1 MARKPKNTYKVSNKQ
16 INFDYKPGETDAQYY
31 KRLAKAADQ
40 RLVRIEELS
49 GLRGKPPVKGFEN
62 AYKYA
67 YRAAIDSLDKG
78 IRFNANIPK
87 PGTFEW
93 RERVNAMRK
102 FLSSPT
108 STKTGIREV
117 YEKRVQSINDKYG
130 TKFDWQSLADFFE
143 KGDFDK
149 LNKDFASKTVVRA
162 IGKIQRAQEML
173 KDKLTEHA
181 EKMKAGPE
189 DEVAL
194 SILRRRSLSTYKNMT
209 PEEREELRK
218 LIRNL

>member
-1 MARKPKNTYKVSNKQ
+1 MARKPKNTYKVSNRQ
-16 INFDYKPGETDAQYY
+16 INFDYKEGETDAQYY

-67 YRAAIDSLDKG
+67 YRAAIDALDEG

-117 YEKRVQSINDKYG
+117 YENRVKSINEKYG
-130 TKFDWQSLADFFE
+130 TSFTWQSLADFFE

-149 LNKDFASKTVVRA
+149 LTKDYGSKTVVRA
-162 IGKIQRAQEML
+162 IGKIQKAQDEL
-173 KDKLTEHA
+173 KKRLE
-181 EKMKAGPE
+181 EREQMKASPE
-189 DEVAL
+189 DDVAL
-194 SILRRRSLSTYKNMT
+194 AILRKRSLSTYKNMT
-209 PEEREELRK
+209 PEERENIRK
-218 LIRNL
+218 MIRNL